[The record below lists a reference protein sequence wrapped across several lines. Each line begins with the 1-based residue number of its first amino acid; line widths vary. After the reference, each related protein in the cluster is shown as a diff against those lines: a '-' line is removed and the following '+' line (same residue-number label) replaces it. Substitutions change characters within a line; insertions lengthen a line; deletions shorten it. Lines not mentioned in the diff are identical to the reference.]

1 MNNTWP
7 GKSSKVRG
15 ADINIAD
22 NEGNTA
28 LIVAISRGHAK
39 MSRTLITWGPAVG
52 TAGYGG
58 FTALTRSAIRPDLE
72 IRQALITLGANLDIR
87 SEYDGKSALMYACD
101 QYHGNFGMVYL
112 LVTAGADIRLA
123 DNKGRT
129 ALMYAVES
137 GVFQIVSILLS
148 AGADMNTADN
158 RGSALWRWQ
167 SRTDRAK

>member
-1 MNNTWP
+1 
-7 GKSSKVRG
+7 
-15 ADINIAD
+15 
-22 NEGNTA
+22 
-28 LIVAISRGHAK
+28 
-39 MSRTLITWGPAVG
+39 
-52 TAGYGG
+52 
-58 FTALTRSAIRPDLE
+58 
-72 IRQALITLGANLDIR
+72 
-87 SEYDGKSALMYACD
+87 MYACD

-167 SRTDRAK
+167 SRTDSAK